1 MTSKQSSL
9 FPDRKRKEDP
19 KESLTILRDLD
30 RSEVEPLAY
39 KILSEIEP
47 FCEKAQI
54 AGSIR
59 RQKSVINDIDV
70 VVQPK
75 LEPCG
80 KTESWIKIIQ
90 VLRHDFDAIT
100 GKQGDKLAMLYV
112 PYVSSKGLGHVQ
124 VDLYRATERTWGIL
138 LLVRTGSA
146 EYNVLLCNL
155 ALSNG
160 LRLQYSQG
168 LVDSRGYVIAGKT
181 EEEVF
186 EALGLPFIIPQDR
199 EVTK

>member
-1 MTSKQSSL
+1 MTHKQSSL
-9 FPDRKRKEDP
+9 FPDPKED
-19 KESLTILRDLD
+19 LAILRDLD
-30 RSEVEPLAY
+30 RSEVVPLAF
-39 KILSEIEP
+39 KILTEIEP

-59 RQKSVINDIDV
+59 RCQGKINDIDI

-75 LEPCG
+75 PD
-80 KTESWIKIIQ
+80 SWLKIIKTI
-90 VLRHDFDAIT
+90 RYEYDAIT
-100 GKQGDKLAMLYV
+100 EKQGDKLATLHL
-112 PYVSSKGLGHVQ
+112 PFVSRTGKGHIQ
-124 VDLYRATERTWGIL
+124 VDLYRASQSIWGVL

-146 EYNVLLCNL
+146 EYNVYLCNL
-155 ALSNG
+155 ALRKG

-168 LVDSRGYVIAGKT
+168 LVDSKGNVIAGKT

-199 EVTK
+199 EVAKNE